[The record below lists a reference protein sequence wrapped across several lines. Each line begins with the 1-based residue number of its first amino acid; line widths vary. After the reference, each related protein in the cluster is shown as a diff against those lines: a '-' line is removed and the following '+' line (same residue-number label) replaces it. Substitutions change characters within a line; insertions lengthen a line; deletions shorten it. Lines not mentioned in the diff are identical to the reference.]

1 VIELAKDHG
10 DLEGHRRHRELEI
23 SLDLVLLRSRGVAL
37 EGLELGG
44 LLETFVGRVDQRG
57 EHLSPALKRAW
68 LDASLACEGQ
78 ASLKRGQVDGWSR
91 GFSSAMR
98 LLGHPFSPMRRQ
110 HKAFLGGAEQ
120 HWRTLLARERFLAS
134 HLPRA
139 ARRCELELRRS
150 PLAQALDGFNGVM
163 ALSPA

>member
-1 VIELAKDHG
+1 VIALARDHG

-57 EHLSPALKRAW
+57 EHLSPALKRDWQA
-68 LDASLACEGQ
+68 ASLACEGLL
-78 ASLKRGQVDGWSR
+78 ALRRGQVDRWSR

-98 LLGHPFSPMRRQ
+98 LLSHPFSPMRRQ
-110 HKAFLGGAEQ
+110 HKAFLAGAEQ
-120 HWRTLLARERFLAS
+120 HWRTLLARERFLAN

-139 ARRCELELRRS
+139 ARQAELTLRRS
-150 PLAQALDGFNGVM
+150 PLAQALDGFSGVM
-163 ALSPA
+163 ALSPG